1 MEAEMRDCRRRPV
14 GTASWA
20 ALAAWGVSA
29 LVALAF
35 PACAQTESP
44 ADFYKGKTVKIIVG
58 FGVGG
63 GYDTYARMLAPYLRE
78 QLKTTV
84 IVENQPGAGGLS
96 ALNRLYAAP
105 PDGLQLMLISG
116 IAATLSQL
124 IEQPEVRYDLSK
136 VGHLGIVSASP
147 WMWVGNTQSAI
158 KRAPDAMKPGVQL
171 SWGASGQIDGTADG
185 AAITCTVLKLDCK
198 VIGGYR
204 GTAEVALA
212 IERKEM
218 DALYVSDTSANLY
231 IRSGQVR
238 PVATMARTKS
248 RFFPD
253 APTIFESAK
262 LTPEQEWWFDF
273 RATLDALGR
282 VLITPPGIAADR
294 LAVLQEAVKAMVRNP
309 TLLAEAEKTQR
320 YIDYRDPAASL
331 AAIERVIKAPTA
343 AQRAEIK
350 HIVLSK
356 Y

>member
-1 MEAEMRDCRRRPV
+1 MRARQPR
-14 GTASWA
+14 TKTLAWTSS
-20 ALAAWGVSA
+20 ALAT
-29 LVALAF
+29 LIALAT
-35 PACAQTESP
+35 PAAAQTESP
-44 ADFYKGKTVKIIVG
+44 ADFYRGKTVKIIVG

-116 IAATLSQL
+116 IASTLSQL
-124 IEQPEVRYDLSK
+124 VEQSEVRYDLSK

-147 WMWVGNTQSAI
+147 WMWLGGQQSPIRTA
-158 KRAPDAMKPGVQL
+158 ADAMKAGVQL

-185 AAITCTVLKLDCK
+185 AAITCTVLKLNCK

-204 GTAEVALA
+204 GTAEIALA

-231 IRSGQVR
+231 VKSGQSR

-253 APTIFESAK
+253 APSIFDAVK

-273 RATLDALGR
+273 RSTLDALGR
-282 VLITPPGIAADR
+282 VLITTPGVPTDR
-294 LAVLQEAVKAMVRNP
+294 LAFLQEAVRTMVRDP
-309 TLLAEAEKTQR
+309 ALLAEAEKTQR

-331 AAIERVIKAPTA
+331 AAIERVIKAPTT

>member
-1 MEAEMRDCRRRPV
+1 MTKLRRIAV
-14 GTASWA
+14 LS
-20 ALAAWGVSA
+20 LAAGWVVSA
-29 LVALAF
+29 SSGQAQETEKAF
-35 PACAQTESP
+35 YA
-44 ADFYKGKTVKIIVG
+44 GKTVRMIVG
-58 FGVGG
+58 SGTGG
-63 GYDTYARMLAPYLRE
+63 GYDIFSRLIAPYLAKT
-78 QLKTTV
+78 LGTTV

-116 IAATLSQL
+116 IASTLSQL
-124 IEQPEVRYDLSK
+124 VEQGEVRYDLSK

-147 WMWVGNTQSAI
+147 WMWLGGQQSPIRTA
-158 KRAPDAMKPGVQL
+158 ADALKPGVQL

-185 AAITCTVLKLDCK
+185 AAITCTVLKLNCK

-204 GTAEVALA
+204 GTAEIALA

-231 IRSGQVR
+231 VKSGQSR

-253 APTIFESAK
+253 APSIFDAVK

-273 RATLDALGR
+273 RSTLDALGR
-282 VLITPPGIAADR
+282 VLITTPGVAADR
-294 LAVLQEAVKAMVRNP
+294 LAFLQEAVRTMVRDP
-309 TLLAEAEKTQR
+309 ALLAEAEKTQR